1 MFMLTPFERKT
12 NLLLDD
18 FFDDFDRHFF
28 APAAHRSAPRNA
40 IRAIRTDIKDNGDSF
55 LLEAELPGFEKDEIS
70 VDIDGDY
77 LTISAE
83 KKADECENS
92 GGYIRKERFYGKSKR
107 TFSLE
112 GIDAANI
119 GAKFAN
125 GILALNLPK
134 IVETPKETRKL
145 NIE

>member
-1 MFMLTPFERKT
+1 MLTPFERKT
-12 NLLLDD
+12 NLLFDD

-28 APAAHRSAPRNA
+28 APRPHSNTAHPPM
-40 IRAIRTDIKDNGDSF
+40 RAIRTDITDTGNGF
-55 LLEAELPGFEKDEIS
+55 LLEAELPGYEKDEIS
-70 VDIDGDY
+70 VDINGDY

-83 KKADECENS
+83 KNTENNENKPN
-92 GGYIRKERFYGKSKR
+92 YIRKERFYGKSKR

-125 GILALNLPK
+125 GILTLNLPK
-134 IVETPKETRKL
+134 ITETPVETRKL